1 MSVRIHQLSKQI
13 GIENK
18 ELIELL
24 RSRGFE
30 VKSSSST
37 IDNISAESLVEEFA
51 KKNVAEEPKESEAES
66 TPEVQE
72 APQKVG
78 LPEGAIIKSTEEINK
93 ERAMKENT
101 KTAGKVTPTSP
112 PKMPPP
118 IKRPSTPS
126 SIPVPPKVQSEAVK
140 KSDSSEPESPES
152 DNLEKIIHAKP
163 PIVVRDFALQLELKP
178 FKLISELMELGIFA
192 SMNQTIEESVALEL
206 AKRHGFQL
214 EIHHRGEAAIEQP
227 KKVEKPKE
235 DENDPKLLEARSP
248 VCCILGH
255 VDHGKTTLL
264 DTLRKTN
271 SVSAE
276 AGGITQHIGA
286 YQVRFNDNDITF
298 IDTPGHAAFSKMRS
312 RGTNVTDIAILVI
325 AADDGFKPQT
335 EEALKLAKAAN
346 NSIIVAI
353 NKVDAKGANVDKVK
367 QEMQEKGIAPE
378 DWGGETVTVEVSALN
393 GTNIDELLEMILLQ
407 AEILELKANP
417 KANASGTVIE
427 AQIEQGRGAVASVIV
442 EKGTLKKGDALVS
455 GESYCRVKSMVDAQG
470 TVVNSAGPSSAV
482 KILGW
487 SEVPRS
493 GDRFIREKN
502 EKAAKRSADES
513 KTERK
518 LSDSKQVLQD
528 KAGSAGSSVEDLFAA
543 IENQKKK
550 NLRLIVKSD
559 VHGSLEA
566 LVSGLDDIKSDK
578 VDLEIIG
585 QGVGNVSK
593 SDVTL
598 ASAGD
603 ATIVGFNVKLDNG
616 VQSAAKHENV
626 SLIQNS
632 IIYELLDQVEE
643 AMVDLL
649 EAEVVEKKSGAAEV
663 RQVFGIS
670 KGRAVAGSMVTEGTI
685 YRSGKARLMRKG
697 KLVFEGAVETLRR
710 FKDDVK
716 EVRAGYE
723 CGINIKGCNEYEEGD
738 ILECYQ
744 IEKKKPLLR

>member
-51 KKNVAEEPKESEAES
+51 KKNAAEEPKEKEAES
-66 TPEVQE
+66 TPEVKE
-72 APQKVG
+72 APKKVG

-93 ERAMKENT
+93 ERAIKET
-101 KTAGKVTPTSP
+101 GKTSNRVSPASP

-118 IKRPSTPS
+118 VKRPSAVG
-126 SIPVPPKVQSEAVK
+126 SIPVPPKVKPVEVK
-140 KSDSSEPESPES
+140 KSEASESSDGASDST
-152 DNLEKIIHAKP
+152 EKIIHAKP

-235 DENDPKLLEARSP
+235 DENDPKLLEERAP

-271 SVSAE
+271 SVAAE

-353 NKVDAKGANVDKVK
+353 NKIDAKGANVDKVK

-427 AQIEQGRGAVASVIV
+427 AQIEQGRGAVATVIV
-442 EKGTLKKGDALVS
+442 EKGTLKRGDALVS

-470 TVVNSAGPSSAV
+470 TVINSAGPSTAV

-493 GDRFIREKN
+493 GDRFNREKN
-502 EKAAKRSADES
+502 EKTAKRSADES

-518 LSDSKQVLQD
+518 LSNSKQVLED
-528 KAGSAGSSVEDLFAA
+528 KAGNAGSSVEDLFAA

-566 LVSGLDDIKSDK
+566 LVSGLEEISSNK

-585 QGVGNVSK
+585 QGVGNVTK

-616 VQSAAKHENV
+616 VQSLAKHEDV
-626 SLIQNS
+626 SLIQNA

-649 EAEVVEKKSGAAEV
+649 EAEIVEKKSGAAEV

-670 KGRAVAGSMVTEGTI
+670 KSRAVAGSMVTEGTI

-697 KLVFEGAVETLRR
+697 KLIYEGAIETLRR

-744 IEKKKPLLR
+744 IEKKKPALR